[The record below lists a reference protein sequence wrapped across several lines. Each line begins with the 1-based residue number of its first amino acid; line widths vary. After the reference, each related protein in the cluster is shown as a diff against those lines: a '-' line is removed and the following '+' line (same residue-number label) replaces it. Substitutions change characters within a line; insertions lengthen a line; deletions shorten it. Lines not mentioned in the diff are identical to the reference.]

1 MSDKKSLVNRTQEQ
15 VMIYDLYGNSNEQQ
29 NLKKLMCDIAMNQNS
44 ASILPSN
51 FTYIENG
58 KVKH

>member
-44 ASILPSN
+44 ASILPSTL
-51 FTYIENG
+51 TYTENG
-58 KVKH
+58 KV

>member
-1 MSDKKSLVNRTQEQ
+1 MSDKKSPVNQTQEQ

-29 NLKKLMCDIAMNQNS
+29 NLKRLMCDIAMNQNS

-51 FTYIENG
+51 FTYIE
-58 KVKH
+58 KWES